1 VTELRKANIEAFDP
15 TGIHAVTWRDGRLD
29 LLDQRRLPVD
39 LRRVVCEDVDA
50 VIHSIRDMVV
60 RGAPAIGITAA
71 YGAVLAARLRL
82 AADGANWL
90 AGYRADLA
98 RLRLARPTAVNL
110 AWAVDRMLA
119 AAETAGEDPLGA
131 LLDEASLIHAEDIS
145 MNLEMARLGAGL
157 IERPGSVIT
166 HCNAGA
172 LATGGV
178 GTALGVIREAW
189 RRGTITHVWVDET
202 RPWLQG
208 ARLTAWELGRDG
220 IPATVIADSAA
231 AQLMRREPPSWA
243 IVGADRVTANGD
255 VVNKIGTYS
264 LAVLARHHGVR
275 FMVVAPTSTLDLAT
289 ASGDEVAIEQRDPGE
304 LWEAAGGRPTGADA
318 LNPAFDVTP
327 AGLIDAL
334 VTERGVAAPPSSASI
349 EALLGS

>member
-1 VTELRKANIEAFDP
+1 VDP

-29 LLDQRRLPVD
+29 LLDQRRLPAD
-39 LRRVVCEDVDA
+39 SRRVVCEDVDA

-60 RGAPAIGITAA
+60 RGAPAIGIAAA

-82 AADGANWL
+82 ATDGEQWRT
-90 AGYRADLA
+90 GYRADLE
-98 RLRLARPTAVNL
+98 RLKAARPTAVNL
-110 AWAVDRMLA
+110 AWAVERMLA
-119 AAETAGEDPLGA
+119 VPLPEGGDPLEV
-131 LLDEASLIHAEDIS
+131 LLDEARRVHAEDIA
-145 MNLEMARLGAGL
+145 MNLEMARRGADQ
-157 IERPGSVIT
+157 IETAGSVIT

-189 RRGTITHVWVDET
+189 RRGLVTHVWVDET

-220 IPATVIADSAA
+220 IPTTVITDSAA
-231 AQLMRREPPSWA
+231 AQLMRRDPPVWA

-264 LAVLARHHGVR
+264 LAVLAQHHGVR
-275 FMVVAPTSTLDLAT
+275 FMVVAPTSTLDTAT
-289 ASGDEVAIEQRDPGE
+289 PSGDRVPIEQRDPAE
-304 LWEAAGGRPTGADA
+304 IWEAAGAVPPGANA

-327 AGLIDAL
+327 AELVDVL
-334 VTERGVAAPPSSASI
+334 VTERGVAAPPSGAAIAS
-349 EALLGS
+349 LLNA